1 MRQSPWFKCCS
12 TFHKLCEF
20 LQNAASDV
28 TKCIGNY
35 KMCRHCQIIKKKKNP
50 EQNDRKSL
58 VVLYLL
64 PS

>member
-35 KMCRHCQIIKKKKNP
+35 KMCRHCQIIKKKTP

-64 PS
+64 TS